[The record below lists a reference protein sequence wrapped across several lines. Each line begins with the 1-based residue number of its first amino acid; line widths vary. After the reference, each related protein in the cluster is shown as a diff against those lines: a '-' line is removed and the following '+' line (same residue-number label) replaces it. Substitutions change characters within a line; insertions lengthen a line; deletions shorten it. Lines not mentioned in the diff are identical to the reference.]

1 MLRTFKITNFKSID
15 EICMDLQKLN
25 FIVGMNGAGKSTIL
39 QALDFTSQLMKGD
52 IQSWLANREWDF
64 KDLRNQNNKNRKFN
78 IDIEIF
84 LDHYNQDVKKL
95 IVWKASFSTRDLFCR
110 SEGIYLYDINLDN
123 YEPIMESHSGIIGI
137 IGGREYIDDVTGLTK
152 DDTSNK
158 KF

>member
-64 KDLRNQNNKNRKFN
+64 KDLRNQNNKNRKF
-78 IDIEIF
+78 
-84 LDHYNQDVKKL
+84 L
-95 IVWKASFSTRDLFCR
+95 
-110 SEGIYLYDINLDN
+110 YLY
-123 YEPIMESHSGIIGI
+123 
-137 IGGREYIDDVTGLTK
+137 
-152 DDTSNK
+152 
-158 KF
+158 